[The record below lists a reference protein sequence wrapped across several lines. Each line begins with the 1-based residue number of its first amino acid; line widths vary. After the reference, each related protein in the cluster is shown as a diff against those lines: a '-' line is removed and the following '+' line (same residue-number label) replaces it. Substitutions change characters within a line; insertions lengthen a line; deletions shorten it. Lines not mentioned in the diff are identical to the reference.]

1 MTQHDLV
8 AVVGVACRLPGGIT
22 DLDGLWA
29 ALSAGR
35 DLVGEIPPDRFDVDR
50 FIDERG
56 PRRGKSYARAAG
68 VLTGVD
74 LAAFDADYFG
84 MSPKEATRV
93 DPQQRLLLEM
103 AVEALDDA
111 GIDARAVAGSD
122 AAVVVGI
129 SDSGYSTLQQTDLR
143 GINAYTNAGG
153 ANSIAAN
160 RLSHFFDLRGP
171 SLAVD
176 TACSSSLVALHQA
189 VRGLAAGEGGL
200 ALVGGIS
207 LLLNPATHVGFAQAS
222 MLSPSGRCRTFSADA
237 DGYVRAEGGAVVVLK
252 RLSDAVRDGDRVH
265 AVVLGSGVNCD
276 GRTAGLS
283 SPRARTQEALLREV
297 YRRAGVEP
305 GELAY
310 FEAHGTGTPAGDPAE
325 CAAVGGALGRGRG
338 TPLPIGSV
346 KTNLGHLEA
355 ASGLAGLLKAVLVLR
370 HGEIPA
376 SLHGERPNPAID
388 FAGLGLAPV
397 ARRTPL
403 EHAGRPVVGV
413 NSFGFGGANAH
424 VVLTAGPTGPD
435 PAADPAPD
443 AGRALP
449 IVVSGHS
456 PEALARA
463 AALLAEQADRTAPRD
478 FYDLCHTTT
487 RRRGRRPHRAAVLAR
502 DPREAADRLRAL
514 AERPE
519 PVRESTGGTAFAFT
533 GNGAHWARMGVD
545 LLDDPAFRVAVEE
558 VDAALRE
565 HQRWSVLDELRARPR
580 RSRLRRTEF
589 AQPALFAVQV
599 GVVAALRAR
608 GIVPAAV
615 VGHSVGEIAAAHVAG
630 ALDLASACRVLA
642 VRSAAQ
648 GRTAGRGRMA
658 AVGLP
663 EAEAV
668 RLLTSRPGLSLAG
681 VNSDRDVTISGD
693 AGQLADLGREL
704 AARDVFFRE
713 LDLDYAFH
721 SPVMDAVEHEVR
733 AGLAGLVAHR
743 AAVPVVSSV
752 TGRPITGPELDARYW
767 WRNVREPVAFAPAV
781 RHLLDDGVDA
791 FVEIG
796 PHPVLRT
803 YLRRLAPE
811 ALVLPTLR
819 RDSPGGP
826 AIRATTEALLA
837 AGAPADRDAHF
848 PRPGTVV
855 GLPAYP
861 WQRERHWNGDTDR
874 WVRSSGT
881 GRTDHPLLG
890 ERVPVAA
897 PTWQDVVEPVR
908 VPWLADHRVGGAVVM
923 PAAGYVEMALAA
935 GARVHE
941 DAVEVTDLRIDQALV
956 LPWDEDVT
964 TTLQCSLTEDGGL
977 RIAGRTDGT
986 DAWRVH
992 ATGRVRRL
1000 WASPPPARHPGAG
1013 RPEPV
1018 DVPVERL
1025 YRSAAEAGLDYGPR
1039 FRVLRELRVGPDE
1052 VVARYHCG
1060 EAVAGYEAHP
1070 VVLDG
1075 ALQAGAPLLGDTAPG
1090 SAFLPA
1096 AIGAVRRHR
1105 APARTGFA
1113 HVRSRHRDHAHV
1125 RWDVV
1130 LTDEFGVVAVELDD
1144 VVLRRF
1150 DATGTDRVER
1160 LRTVLRAAPL
1170 GNGARAPLPGA
1181 RDVLAAAA
1189 DGVTWARR
1197 ELERLDDGFLPRLVT
1212 CSAHYAAAALGE
1224 FTPTGAPFTT
1234 DDLVTAG
1241 MLPKH
1246 TRLVELLLPAAEE
1259 NGLAHRVDGRRW
1271 RLTGDADPDAE
1282 FASAVAEHPGH
1293 LPELVISSHVG
1304 GRLADVLGGHV
1315 DPTELIFTEAA
1326 RFLEQYYD
1334 VAPVYGVFNQL
1345 VRAVVRAVVADWPA
1359 DRPLRVLEVGGGT
1372 GGTTAAV
1379 LPVLPPERA
1388 HYVFT
1393 DRSHG
1398 FFPRVRTR
1406 FQEHDF
1412 VRYEVLDLDHDPV
1425 PQGFAPGSFD
1435 VVIASN
1441 VLHATADLR
1450 RSLRSV
1456 ADLLTDRGLLVAYEA
1471 HTPEYLALPFGVLD
1485 GFWRHT
1491 DTDLRGRSP
1500 LLSREQWPAVL
1511 DGCGF
1516 TEVAQVGAERGPVH
1530 GAGAVVV
1537 ASRAARTHPPAAP
1550 PHPAPLHPARPGVR
1564 RVLAA
1569 EDDTESD
1576 LVARLARHLAG
1587 DTRTTTATT
1596 DADRWASLLGDAGTE
1611 VDVVLVLAE
1620 HPTADVAHHTTRR
1633 ASVLRALATACDRR
1647 AGAGTVSLWLVT
1659 RPSGALPAPERPD
1672 HPADAAT
1679 WGVARSLAGERPDLT
1694 PRRLSLHRGAD
1705 DAGRLARELLTPSD
1719 EDEVVLTGAGR
1730 FVPRVVEAKPP
1741 ADRARTSYRLDL
1753 RKEGLSFELAWVTAA
1768 NPAPGPGEVAVSVR
1782 ASALNYRDV
1791 VLATGA
1797 LPPQACAESFDG
1809 GAPGLECAGVVT
1821 AVGPG
1826 VTSVRP
1832 GDRVAALAARALSDE
1847 VVTPVEFVIP
1857 LPGDVPFT
1865 AAATLPVAAATVEH
1879 GLVTLA
1885 RLAPGEVVLVHG
1897 GAGGVGLAALQCARR
1912 RGATVIATAGSPVKR
1927 AFLRSLGVEHVL
1939 DSRGLSFA
1947 AEVMAITAG
1956 RGVDVV
1962 LNSLAGEALT
1972 RGLELLRPHGRFV
1985 ELGKRDVVEDRGVP
1999 LRALRRNA
2007 SMVCVDLSAM
2017 APDDPA
2023 VRAGLFTAV
2032 AEHIASGAYR
2042 PLPHVVYPAARVAE
2056 AFELLRHSRHIG
2068 KVVVSHGGDVPVEP
2082 PPAAVRLDGTATY
2095 LVTGGL
2101 GGFGA
2106 AAARW
2111 LASRGARHL
2120 ALVGRRGADTPEAP
2134 GLLADLARAGVTA
2147 TAHAADV
2154 ADESAMRRV
2163 LAAVAGSGHP
2173 LRGVLHAAMVLDDA
2187 PLTESD
2193 DRRFGTAFRPK
2204 AQGAVVLDALTAS
2217 TDLDF
2222 FLLFSS
2228 AAATIGLHGQANYV
2242 AGNLFLEAL
2251 ARARRA
2257 RGLPG
2262 QAIGWGAI
2270 SEVGH
2275 VARSGLQDSV
2285 AEVLRPVRPAVALA
2299 ALGQVLAGD
2308 DDVLVLAGL
2317 GRNPAGRLLPGL
2329 GSPRT
2334 AGLFPAAVGAAAA
2347 RDPREFRRSLAS
2359 ATPEQGHALLR
2370 RAMTELLASVLQT
2383 APERVDEAVPL
2394 DRLGVDSLMSAE
2406 FLVAVRQQLG
2416 CELSVMEAAK
2426 GGSISELARIAL
2438 HRTTSRAARR

>member
-1 MTQHDLV
+1 MTQHDPV
-8 AVVGVACRLPGGIT
+8 AVIGVACRLPGGIT
-22 DLDGLWA
+22 NLDGLWA

-35 DLVGEIPPDRFDVDR
+35 DLVGEIPSDRFDVDR

-56 PRRGKSYARAAG
+56 PRRGKSYVRAAG

-84 MSPKEATRV
+84 MSPKEAARV

-129 SDSGYSTLQQTDLR
+129 TDSGYSTLQQTDVR
-143 GINAYTNAGG
+143 SINAYTNAGG

-189 VRGLAAGEGGL
+189 VRGLAAGEGEL

-265 AVVLGSGVNCD
+265 AVIPGSGVNCD
-276 GRTAGLS
+276 GRTAGLA
-283 SPRARTQEALLREV
+283 SPRAETQETLLREV

-305 GELAY
+305 GELVY

-325 CAAVGGALGRGRG
+325 CAAVGGALGRNR
-338 TPLPIGSV
+338 TSPLPIGSV

-376 SLHGERPNPAID
+376 SLHGERLNPAID

-403 EHAGRPVVGV
+403 KHSGRPVVGV

-424 VVLTAGPTGPD
+424 VVLTCGPAGPNPVVD
-435 PAADPAPD
+435 RV
-443 AGRALP
+443 RALP
-449 IVVSGHS
+449 VVVSGHS
-456 PEALARA
+456 REALARA

-478 FYDLCHTTT
+478 FYDLCHTAT
-487 RRRGRRPHRAAVLAR
+487 RRRGRRSHRAAVLAEN
-502 DPREAADRLRAL
+502 PREAADRLRAL
-514 AERPE
+514 AEQPE
-519 PVRESTGGTAFAFT
+519 TVRESAGGAVFVFT

-545 LLDDPAFRVAVEE
+545 LLDDLAFRTAVEQ
-558 VDAALRE
+558 VDTALRE

-630 ALDLASACRVLA
+630 ALDLGSACRVLA

-658 AVGLP
+658 AIGLP
-663 EAEAV
+663 AAEAT
-668 RLLTSRPGLSLAG
+668 RLLVSRPGLSLAG
-681 VNSDRDVTISGD
+681 INSDQDVTISGD
-693 AGQLADLGREL
+693 VGQLADLGREL
-704 AARDVFFRE
+704 AARGVFFRE

-721 SPVMDAVEHEVR
+721 SPVMDAVEHEIR
-733 AGLAGLVAHR
+733 AGLAGLAADR
-743 AAVPVVSSV
+743 AVVPMVSSV

-781 RHLLDDGVDA
+781 RHLLDEGVDA

-826 AIRATTEALLA
+826 AIRAATEALVA
-837 AGAPADRDAHF
+837 AGAPVDWDVYF
-848 PRPGTVV
+848 PRRGNVV
-855 GLPAYP
+855 ELPAHP

-881 GRTDHPLLG
+881 GTTDHPLLG
-890 ERVPVAA
+890 ERMPVAD

-923 PAAGYVEMALAA
+923 PASGYVEMALAA
-935 GARVHE
+935 GARVHG
-941 DAVEVTDLRIDQALV
+941 DAVEVTGLRIDQALV

-964 TTLQCSLTEDGGL
+964 TSLQCSLAEDGTL
-977 RIAGRTDGT
+977 RVAGRTG
-986 DAWRVH
+986 DADSWRVH

-1000 WASPPPARHPGAG
+1000 WQASPPVLDLDADRPG
-1013 RPEPV
+1013 V
-1018 DVPVERL
+1018 LDVPVERH
-1025 YRSAAEAGLDYGPR
+1025 YRSAAEAGLDYGPS

-1052 VVARYHCG
+1052 VVARYHHEG
-1060 EAVAGYEAHP
+1060 PLTGYEAHP
-1070 VVLDG
+1070 AVLDG
-1075 ALQAGAPLLGDTAPG
+1075 ALQAGAPLLGDAAPD

-1096 AIGAVRRHR
+1096 AIGAVRRYR
-1105 APARTGFA
+1105 APSRTGFV

-1130 LTDEFGVVAVELDD
+1130 VADDFGVVAVELDD

-1150 DATGTDRVER
+1150 DAAGADRLDR

-1170 GNGARAPLPGA
+1170 GNGAHAPLPGA
-1181 RDVLAAAA
+1181 REVVDAAA
-1189 DGVTWARR
+1189 DDVAWARH

-1212 CSAHYAAAALGE
+1212 CSAHYAASALQQ
-1224 FTPTGAPFTT
+1224 FTPVGRLFTT

-1246 TRLVELLLPAAEE
+1246 TRLVELLLSAVEE
-1259 NGLAHRVDGRRW
+1259 NGLAHREDGGRW
-1271 RLTGDADPDAE
+1271 RLTGHTDPDAM
-1282 FASAVAEHPGH
+1282 FASAVAEHPQH

-1334 VAPVYGVFNQL
+1334 VAPVYGLFNQL
-1345 VRAVVRAVVADWPA
+1345 VRTMVRAVVADWPE

-1372 GGTTAAV
+1372 GGATAAV

-1393 DRSHG
+1393 DQSHG
-1398 FFPRVRTR
+1398 FFPRARTR

-1412 VRYEVLDLDHDPV
+1412 VRYEVLDLDHDPAS
-1425 PQGFAPGSFD
+1425 QGFVPGSFD

-1456 ADLLTDRGLLVAYEA
+1456 ADLLTDRGLLLAYEA

-1491 DTDLRGRSP
+1491 DTDLRTRSP

-1516 TEVAQVGAERGPVH
+1516 DEVAQVGAERGPVH
-1530 GAGAVVV
+1530 GAGAVIV
-1537 ASRAARTHPPAAP
+1537 ASRAARTNPPVVP
-1550 PHPAPLHPARPGVR
+1550 PEPVRTGVR
-1564 RVLAA
+1564 WVLVA
-1569 EDDTESD
+1569 EDETESD
-1576 LVARLARHLAG
+1576 LVARLARRLTGSG
-1587 DTRTTTATT
+1587 DTHTMTAAA
-1596 DADRWASLLGDAGTE
+1596 DVDRWAPLLGDAGAE

-1620 HPTADVAHHTTRR
+1620 HPTADVVHHATRR

-1659 RPSGALPAPERPD
+1659 RPSGALPGPERPD

-1694 PRRLSLHRGAD
+1694 IRRLSLHRGAD
-1705 DAGRLARELLTPSD
+1705 DAGRLTRELLTPSD
-1719 EDEVVLTGAGR
+1719 EDEVVLTAAGR
-1730 FVPRVVEAKPP
+1730 FVPRVVEAKPLV
-1741 ADRARTSYRLDL
+1741 DRVRTSYRLDL
-1753 RKEGLSFELAWVTAA
+1753 RQVGLSFGLAWITA
-1768 NPAPGPGEVAVSVR
+1768 PHPTPGPEDVVISVR

-1791 VLATGA
+1791 MLATGA

-1809 GAPGLECAGVVT
+1809 GALGLECAGVVT
-1821 AVGPG
+1821 AVGPE

-1832 GDRVAALAARALSDE
+1832 GDRVAAFAARALSSD

-1857 LPGDVPFT
+1857 LPEDMPFT
-1865 AAATLPVAAATVEH
+1865 AAATLPVAAATVEY

-1939 DSRGLSFA
+1939 DSRGLAFA
-1947 AEVMAITAG
+1947 AEVMAITGG

-1972 RGLELLRPHGRFV
+1972 RSLELLRPHGRFV
-1985 ELGKRDVVEDRGVP
+1985 ELGKRDIVEDREVP
-1999 LRALRRNA
+1999 LRPLRRNA
-2007 SMVCVDLSAM
+2007 SMFCVDLSSLS
-2017 APDDPA
+2017 PDDAA
-2023 VRAGLFTAV
+2023 VRSGLFTAV
-2032 AEHIASGAYR
+2032 AEHIGTGAYR
-2042 PLPHVVYPAARVAE
+2042 PLPHVVYPVARVAE

-2068 KVVVSHGGDVPVEP
+2068 KVVVSHGGDVPVER

-2106 AAARW
+2106 ASARW
-2111 LASRGARHL
+2111 LAAHGARHL
-2120 ALVGRRGADTPEAP
+2120 ALVGRRGADTLEGPE
-2134 GLLADLARAGVTA
+2134 LLAELARSGVTA

-2154 ADESAMRRV
+2154 ADGSAMRRV
-2163 LAAVAGSGHP
+2163 LAEVNSSGHP

-2193 DRRFGTAFRPK
+2193 DRRFDTALRPK

-2217 TDLDF
+2217 IDLDF
-2222 FLLFSS
+2222 FMLFSS
-2228 AAATIGLHGQANYV
+2228 AAATIGLHGQTNYV

-2251 ARARRA
+2251 ARARRG

-2299 ALGQVLAGD
+2299 ALGQVLGD
-2308 DDVLVLAGL
+2308 HTDVLVLAGI
-2317 GRNPAGRLLPGL
+2317 GRNPARRFLPGL
-2329 GSPRT
+2329 GSPRM
-2334 AGLFPAAVGAAAA
+2334 AGLFPAAVGAAA
-2347 RDPREFRRSLAS
+2347 RDPREFHRSLAA

-2370 RAMTELLASVLQT
+2370 QAMTELLASVLQT
-2383 APERVDEAVPL
+2383 APERVDETVPL

-2426 GGSISELARIAL
+2426 GGSIIELARIAL
-2438 HRTTSRAARR
+2438 HRTTSRVALR